1 MPAKIPAHIREQQI
15 NDLPNISFVRWVDG
29 SYMNHKS
36 KATVRCAIDG
46 FEWPASVNSLI
57 NHGKGC
63 PECSGKRHW
72 TAEERE
78 RQINELPNILF
89 VRWSTGYR
97 GAFSKTIVR
106 CAIDGFEWCATID
119 NILNKGSGCP
129 ECSGKRRWTSAE
141 REQQIN
147 ALPNISFS
155 HWEGE
160 YRGAHSKAVCRC
172 VARAHLWAATVSSLI
187 HRGSRCPQ
195 CAESGYST
203 AKPGTLY
210 VLRSECGAMVK
221 IGISNDYQTRHTTLK
236 RKTPFEWHCVELLH
250 GDGGVISALEKKLH
264 GLTEPVA
271 FTEKFDGFTEWRKWD
286 NRLPSWIAQCREKI
300 EAP

>member
-1 MPAKIPAHIREQQI
+1 MSAKIPAHVREQQI
-15 NDLPNISFVRWVDG
+15 NELPDIRFVRWDAE
-29 SYMNHKS
+29 YRNCDS
-36 KATVRCAIDG
+36 KAVCQCLTDG
-46 FEWPASVNSLI
+46 FEWASSVSSLLKG
-57 NHGKGC
+57 HGC
-63 PECSGKRHW
+63 PSCAGNRRW
-72 TAEERE
+72 TAEERIS
-78 RQINELPNILF
+78 QINAMPGVFF
-89 VRWSTGYR
+89 VRWVQPYR
-97 GAFSKTIVR
+97 GAKTKAECR
-106 CAIDGFEWCATID
+106 CRFGHEWVTAIDYL
-119 NILNKGSGCP
+119 LNGGTGCP
-129 ECSGKRRWTSAE
+129 KCAHSRTYTPEE
-141 REQQIN
+141 RKLQIDGLKGIN
-147 ALPNISFS
+147 FIKWADNYTNNL
-155 HWEGE
+155 
-160 YRGAHSKAVCRC
+160 SKAVCRC
-172 VARAHLWAATVSSLI
+172 DAGHEWSASVNSLVNKG
-187 HRGSRCPQ
+187 RGCPQ

-236 RKTPFEWHCVELLH
+236 RKTPFDWHCVELLH